1 MLTENWKTCSLE
13 ISKDLEAPF
22 MKLIKLPP
30 IKGFLVEKD
39 NETEALTISLMKII
53 YERYNLVS
61 CIVCIQKQLFV
72 RISCFPYNEI
82 DDYVALKNAITN
94 LAS

>member
-22 MKLIKLPP
+22 MKLIELPP

-39 NETEALTISLMKII
+39 NET
-53 YERYNLVS
+53 
-61 CIVCIQKQLFV
+61 
-72 RISCFPYNEI
+72 
-82 DDYVALKNAITN
+82 
-94 LAS
+94 